1 MNSEYGQCRADPC
14 SESYLLTGKHKNVL
28 QNNKRDEYTP
38 EIRMSLLARI
48 LYGGVQTPCY

>member
-14 SESYLLTGKHKNVL
+14 SESCLLTGKHKNVL